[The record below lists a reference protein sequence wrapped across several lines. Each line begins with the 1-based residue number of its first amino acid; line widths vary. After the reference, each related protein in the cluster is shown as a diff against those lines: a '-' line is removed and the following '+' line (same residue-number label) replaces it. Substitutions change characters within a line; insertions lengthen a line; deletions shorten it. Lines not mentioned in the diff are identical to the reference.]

1 MYKNKIIIKIYLISV
16 IIFLNTLIT
25 KNIFLILN
33 NIDYEL
39 NKVKFNKYFLNNNNT
54 TKVLT

>member
-1 MYKNKIIIKIYLISV
+1 MYKNKIIIKIYLIPV

-33 NIDYEL
+33 NINYEL
-39 NKVKFNKYFLNNNNT
+39 NIVKFNKYFLNNNNI